1 MTYLLAKYTLLFL
14 LAAALGFILGYWFSR
29 RNIEDVSESFEELR
43 RASQRS
49 DDENWNRLWGQ
60 LNAIP
65 APAETD
71 LSDVYKRFDDV
82 STAVSLIPKPEPIDL
97 KPLVDRINNLEN
109 DIKAIPTPPEPQPVD
124 LSPVTG
130 KIDALQSALR
140 GIPKPE
146 PVDLS
151 SVSGKLEALQSEVRS
166 LPKPK
171 PVDLALVTGKIEALQ
186 SELRSIP
193 KPEPQRVVDLK
204 PVQNELSTLRN
215 EIRGIPKVETHAP
228 VDLAPVNSH
237 IKSLEQ
243 RVRSMPTPKVVDL
256 KPVDKRLKSIESEL
270 GKLGKRLTKPARTER
285 APRRVSR
292 NAPRSTAH
300 RAPRKVSRQEPR
312 ILKAALY
319 GKKDDLKM
327 ISGVGPKLENLLNK
341 NGVYYFWQVSE
352 WNKTDIKVI
361 DERLDSFKG
370 RISRDNWVKQA
381 NRLRRDPTAA
391 SMPTDI

>member
-1 MTYLLAKYTLLFL
+1 MTYLLAKYALLFL
-14 LAAALGFILGYWFSR
+14 LAAVLGFVLGYWFSR
-29 RNIEDVSESFEELR
+29 RNIEDVSESFEDLR
-43 RASQRS
+43 QANQRS
-49 DDENWNRLWGQ
+49 DDENWNRLWSQ
-60 LNAIP
+60 LNAFP
-65 APAETD
+65 APVETD
-71 LSDVYKRFDDV
+71 LSNVYKRFDDV
-82 STAVSLIPKPEPIDL
+82 STAVSQIPEPEAVDL
-97 KPLVDRINNLEN
+97 QPLVDRINKLES
-109 DIKAIPTPPEPQPVD
+109 DIQAIPIPPKPQPVD

-151 SVSGKLEALQSEVRS
+151 SVN
-166 LPKPK
+166 
-171 PVDLALVTGKIEALQ
+171 GKIEALQ
-186 SELRSIP
+186 SALRSIP

-204 PVQNELSTLRN
+204 PVQSELSTLRN

-228 VDLAPVNSH
+228 VDLAPVKTH

-243 RVRSMPTPKVVDL
+243 RVRSIPKPKVVDL

-270 GKLGKRLTKPARTER
+270 GKLGKRLAKPARIER

-292 NAPRSTAH
+292 NAPRSTPR
-300 RAPRKVSRQEPR
+300 RAPKTVSREEPR

-327 ISGVGPKLENLLNK
+327 ISGVGPKLENLLNR

-352 WNKTDIKVI
+352 WNKNDINVI

-381 NRLRRDPTAA
+381 NRLRREPTAA
-391 SMPTDI
+391 RMPTDI